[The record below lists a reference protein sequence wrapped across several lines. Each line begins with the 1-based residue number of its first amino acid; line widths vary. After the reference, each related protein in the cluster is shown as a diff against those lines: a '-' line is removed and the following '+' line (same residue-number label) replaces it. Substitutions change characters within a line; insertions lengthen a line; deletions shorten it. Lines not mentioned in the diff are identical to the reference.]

1 MISSILKRCD
11 FIGVSPKIYYKGHFR
26 YRTESGGLLSII
38 ITCLLIFLSTYF
50 LYIFISRK
58 SFTIYENTITKEKA
72 KKIWKKEDFSIIIL
86 DKYFSKIENS
96 SQIFSIYAD
105 IWTDKRY
112 SENGTLK
119 SKTEIYPVQL
129 EKCNISSFKN
139 FNLWKDEK
147 LINDSVC
154 FSQEAI
160 DNNINSTGTYGETG
174 YTGIVFWISLC
185 MNNSNK
191 NDCLPYEESKK
202 ILDNVFVYVKILDY
216 YFDHNVITN
225 NIIPYIRSDLIQAS
239 ASIYKRQW
247 YLFQEVEYITDV
259 GEIFNS
265 DRKQN
270 INIFSSFYNS
280 VDQRENPTIE
290 KSFFALSL
298 NMENHKKVIKK
309 KYYKLQDL
317 FSDISGFFQIIYIG
331 ILVINYVYCY
341 NKMNEQI
348 INESINNYMEH
359 SEPNFISNVSPNLSL
374 NGSSIVLK
382 NNIKITPQKKSNFA
396 NHFNYKIKEDQTNHT
411 VVFKGRDKSK
421 RKNNY
426 SFSPMNI
433 QIENK
438 CKLIVKD
445 TTSINSVSNQKILFE
460 KLENRFQK
468 KKFSLSFFQASNPY
482 LLFCP
487 YNYFYSKNKVM
498 KNFAYFEEIVLH
510 QLDVNNILR
519 KLNFIDKF
527 EMAFFT
533 NKKSRGVF
541 NNCYNPKTRIYVDNS
556 FDDMDSIL
564 NYEIERVEHQEY
576 LLLKEIICNEIIEKV
591 NNFSNSILL

>member
-50 LYIFISRK
+50 SYIFISRH

-112 SENGTLK
+112 TENGTLK
-119 SKTEIYPVQL
+119 SKTEIHPVQL
-129 EKCNISSFKN
+129 EQCNITSFNN

-147 LINDSVC
+147 LINDSIC

-160 DNNINSTGTYGETG
+160 DKKINSTGSYGETG

-185 MNNSNK
+185 MNNSIK
-191 NDCLPYEESKK
+191 NNCLPFEESKK

-265 DRKQN
+265 DKKQN

-298 NMENHKKVIKK
+298 NMENTKKIIKK
-309 KYYKLQDL
+309 KYYKLQNL
-317 FSDISGFFQIIYIG
+317 FSDISGFFQIIYVG
-331 ILVINYVYCY
+331 ILVINYVYCF

-348 INESINNYMEH
+348 INESINNYIEN
-359 SEPNFISNVSPNLSL
+359 SDNLISNISPDLSL
-374 NGSSIVLK
+374 NGSSIILK
-382 NNIKITPQKKSNFA
+382 NNIKITPPKKSTFI
-396 NHFNYKIKEDQTNHT
+396 NHLKFKEDQSSHT
-411 VVFKGRDKSK
+411 IVFKGLEKPK
-421 RKNNY
+421 KKKNF

-445 TTSINSVSNQKILFE
+445 NTSVNSRTNSHKKLFE
-460 KLENRFQK
+460 KLESRFKK
-468 KKFSLSFFQASNPY
+468 KKFSLTFFQAVNPY

-498 KNFAYFEEIVLH
+498 KNFAYLEEIILH
-510 QLDVNNILR
+510 QIDVNNILR

-527 EMAFFT
+527 EMAFFS
-533 NKKSRGVF
+533 NKKTRGVF
-541 NNCYNPKTRIYVDNS
+541 NNCYNPKTKLYINNAFEDI
-556 FDDMDSIL
+556 DSII
-564 NYEIERVEHQEY
+564 NFEMEQFENQEF
-576 LLLKEIICNEIIEKV
+576 LLLKEIISNEINEKV
-591 NNFSNSILL
+591 NNFSNSTLI

>member
-1 MISSILKRCD
+1 MLKRCD
-11 FIGVSPKIYYKGHFR
+11 FIGVSPKLYYKGHFR
-26 YRTESGGLLSII
+26 YRTESGGILSILM
-38 ITCLLIFLSTYF
+38 TCLLIFLSTYF
-50 LYIFISRK
+50 SYIFISRH
-58 SFTIYENTITKEKA
+58 SFTVYENTITKEKA

-129 EKCNISSFKN
+129 EQCNITSFSN
-139 FNLWKDEK
+139 FNLWRDEK
-147 LINDSVC
+147 LINDSTC

-160 DNNINSTGTYGETG
+160 DNKINSTGTFGETG

-185 MNNSNK
+185 TNNSIK
-191 NDCLPYEESKK
+191 NDCLPFEESKK

-216 YFDHNVITN
+216 YIDHNVIKN

-265 DRKQN
+265 DKKQN

-280 VDQRENPTIE
+280 VDQRENPTIAN
-290 KSFFALSL
+290 SFFALSL
-298 NMENHKKVIKK
+298 NMENTKKVIKK
-309 KYYKLQDL
+309 KYYKLQNL
-317 FSDISGFFQIIYIG
+317 FSDISGFFQIIYVG
-331 ILVINYVYCY
+331 ILIINYVYCF
-341 NKMNEQI
+341 NKMNEQM
-348 INESINNYMEH
+348 INESINNYMEQ
-359 SEPNFISNVSPNLSL
+359 SEQNFISNISPNLSL

-382 NNIKITPQKKSNFA
+382 NNIKITPQKKTNFV
-396 NHFNYKIKEDQTNHT
+396 NHLNYKFKDDQTNKT
-411 VVFKGRDKSK
+411 IVFKGIDKPK
-421 RKNNY
+421 KKHY

-438 CKLIVKD
+438 CKFILKD
-445 TTSINSVSNQKILFE
+445 NTSINSIANSQKKLFE
-460 KLENRFQK
+460 TLENKYKK
-468 KKFSLSFFQASNPY
+468 KKFSLSFFQATNPY

-498 KNFAYFEEIVLH
+498 KNFAYFEEIILH
-510 QLDVNNILR
+510 QIDVNNILR
-519 KLNFIDKF
+519 KLNMIDKF
-527 EMAFFT
+527 EMAFFSS
-533 NKKSRGVF
+533 KKTRDVF
-541 NNCYNPKTRIYVDNS
+541 NNCYNPKTKIYVNNA
-556 FDDMDSIL
+556 FDDIDSIINVEL
-564 NYEIERVEHQEY
+564 EKIENKEF
-576 LLLKEIICNEIIEKV
+576 LLLKEIICHEINEKI